1 MKKNNWI
8 RILAANKL
16 MRSPDEVAA
25 FENALTKLAENPNNE
40 DLPELHLILD
50 ERCEQSEVMFSL
62 IHFLESFEVK
72 AQLQAFIT
80 VVPQLIVVA
89 PDWTR
94 ILHSRILNDEATCR
108 LYREMLHSINTEN
121 PHFIR
126 QLLEES
132 ANYRLSYQDSSI
144 ELAGQVQ

>member
-1 MKKNNWI
+1 MKENNWM

-25 FENALTKLAENPNNE
+25 FENALTKLAENPKNE

-50 ERCEQSEVMFSL
+50 ERCEQPEVMFSL
-62 IHFLESFEVK
+62 IHFIENFEVK

-94 ILHSRILNDEATCR
+94 ILHSRILNDEATSR
-108 LYREMLHSINTEN
+108 LYGEMLHSINTEN

-132 ANYRLSYQDSSI
+132 ANYRLNYQDSSI